1 MASRLDRHD
10 DGALQGQYARDEC
23 LDERRGES
31 PVRPI
36 ELLHRSNQGGKVKV
50 LTSLNQK
57 RGGPL
62 LPDLPVAAEIYPDF
76 WFDGW
81 IGALG
86 PGNMPR
92 DLVARLNREFN
103 AAVASPEVSKVFTS
117 LGLLVVNDAPDAFAE
132 TIRIDLLKY
141 GKVTADAGIKPE

>member
-1 MASRLDRHD
+1 M
-10 DGALQGQYARDEC
+10 
-23 LDERRGES
+23 
-31 PVRPI
+31 
-36 ELLHRSNQGGKVKV
+36 